1 MNNRIFLE
9 TWFFK
14 ITNNVYNIKY
24 ILQKTRPKFETTSFS
39 EDMNLL
45 SKPEHF
51 IICDRLLETEH
62 VLNIQNKFI
71 KYVFQR
77 KHYSESVN
85 ILLKQ

>member
-1 MNNRIFLE
+1 M
-9 TWFFK
+9 
-14 ITNNVYNIKY
+14 NNVYNIPY

-62 VLNIQNKFI
+62 VLNIQNTFI
-71 KYVFQR
+71 E
-77 KHYSESVN
+77 ESSMICSKSKMRDLVTS
-85 ILLKQ
+85 